1 VNWRIRGRNVK
12 VLVALLLLAMVAVG
26 SIAVWF
32 GQVDDSPGLGGIGL
46 IIIGSVVAIAVRT
59 LR

>member
-1 VNWRIRGRNVK
+1 LK
-12 VLVALLLLAMVAVG
+12 VLLSFLLIGMLVVG
-26 SIAVWF
+26 AIAVWF

-46 IIIGSVVAIAVRT
+46 IIIGSTVAIAVRT

>member
-1 VNWRIRGRNVK
+1 MLR
-12 VLVALLLLAMVAVG
+12 VLLALLLLAMVAVG

-46 IIIGSVVAIAVRT
+46 IIIGTAVFLAYRSI
-59 LR
+59 RRR